1 MAKPTPPPPIDIS
14 KPDAVPLTF
23 AEERVRF
30 TIARMASV
38 RDKDDLVSHPLRRLV
53 LVEYGNDLAKL
64 LAAVVPAGHWA
75 PSSSYGVLVAK
86 RSGAFREL
94 VFPALIDSIVGRR
107 VIDELEPRI
116 TKDDNNRAFC
126 GRTHASSNRAPG
138 DYSDWFKVWQDF
150 TSSIASAAAG
160 EGFAFVFET
169 DIADFFPS
177 VDRARARQVLAQRSA
192 AHPTIVE
199 LLFYCLEAWLPRF
212 HYAQGT
218 GLPVEPNDI
227 SRLVAHAFVKAI
239 DENFPD
245 TSVERYRRWVDDTVV
260 FVDSRERAD
269 DVRRRHH
276 LALRSHG
283 LAPNG
288 SKTAIVSIED
298 YEAGRH
304 RDINLRLDRIAIGR
318 DAVGLGEVVQDWYAR
333 DRKATESWDQ
343 VARRLYSLAGR
354 LGSDVLRP
362 HAVPDAL
369 AMSAMADHSL
379 RYLGQFALSKV
390 ETAALV
396 DALSARTASVELLI
410 EVAEVLAEAPL
421 AVEVDADMLASKL
434 TDFICRTDDR
444 HGAGFAKARAL
455 LGVAKHGKRAHR
467 ERLLKWASVGALVDE
482 QLRLHFAYVLS
493 AFDELP
499 AELAASLRHVR
510 GDDFEL
516 ATRLCG
522 DARGGRLRQLRRLLD
537 RSVEQVRGTAR
548 IRASYLPFLRVVFEH
563 AAKAENGA
571 QRDICRAWLKAT
583 LAGKRGPVNDAC
595 IKEFLTARLG
605 ALES

>member
-1 MAKPTPPPPIDIS
+1 MAKPTTPPPIDIS
-14 KPDAVPLTF
+14 QPDAVARTF

-30 TIARMASV
+30 TIRRMASV

-53 LVEYGNDLAKL
+53 LVEYGDHLAKL
-64 LAAVVPAGHWA
+64 LAAIVPAGHWA

-138 DYSDWFKVWQDF
+138 DYADWFKVWQDF

-177 VDRARARQVLAQRSA
+177 IDRARARQVLAQRSA

-239 DENFPD
+239 DEHFPD
-245 TSVERYRRWVDDTVV
+245 TSSERYRRWVDDTVV
-260 FVDSRERAD
+260 FVDTRERAD
-269 DVRRRHH
+269 EVRRRHH

-288 SKTAIVSIED
+288 SKTTIVAIED

-304 RDINLRLDRIAIGR
+304 RDINLRLDRISKSK
-318 DAVGLGEVVQDWYAR
+318 DAADLAAVVQDWYAR
-333 DRKATESWDQ
+333 DRKTTASWDQ

-354 LGSDVLRP
+354 FGSDVLRP
-362 HAVPDAL
+362 HAVADAL
-369 AMSAMADHSL
+369 SMPAMADHSL
-379 RYLGQFALSKV
+379 RYLGQFALSNV
-390 ETAALV
+390 ETSGLL
-396 DALSARTASVELLI
+396 DALSGRTASVELLI

-421 AVEVDADMLASKL
+421 SSDVDADALASKL

-467 ERLLKWASVGALVDE
+467 ERLLKWASVGTLVDE
-482 QLRLHFAYVLS
+482 QLRLHFAYVFS

-499 AELAASLRHVR
+499 PELAASLRHVR

-516 ATRLCG
+516 TTRLCA
-522 DARGGRLRQLRRLLD
+522 DARHGRLRELRRLLD

-548 IRASYLPFLRVVFEH
+548 IRASYLPFLRVVLEH
-563 AAKAENGA
+563 AAKADNGA
-571 QRDICRAWLKAT
+571 QRDVCRAWLT
-583 LAGKRGPVNDAC
+583 TVLANKRGPIVDTCVRTFLDA
-595 IKEFLTARLG
+595 KRQ
-605 ALES
+605 ALEA